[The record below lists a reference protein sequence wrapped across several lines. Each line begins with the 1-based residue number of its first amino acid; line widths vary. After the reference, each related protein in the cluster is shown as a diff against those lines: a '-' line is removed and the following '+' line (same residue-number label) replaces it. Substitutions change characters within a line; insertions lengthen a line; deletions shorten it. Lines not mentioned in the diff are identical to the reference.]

1 MACTIYIL
9 APKATSTA
17 KEYATTIMREMN
29 LCIIFIEADDI
40 DEILSSPASIVD
52 VLNRESQKAKQIKI
66 LDGIEE
72 K

>member
-1 MACTIYIL
+1 MFS
-9 APKATSTA
+9 KQ
-17 KEYATTIMREMN
+17 MN